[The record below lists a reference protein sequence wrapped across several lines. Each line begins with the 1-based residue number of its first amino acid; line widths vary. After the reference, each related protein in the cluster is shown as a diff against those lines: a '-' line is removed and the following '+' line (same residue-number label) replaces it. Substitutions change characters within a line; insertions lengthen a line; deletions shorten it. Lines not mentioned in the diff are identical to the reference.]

1 MSKQEV
7 PRRKVVLV
15 GDGYVGRR
23 DIAPISRHGVDFKSL
38 TRKNL
43 GQKALITLFRTGE
56 FHEVSFCSTL
66 WKKSCNFGA

>member
-15 GDGYVGRR
+15 GDGYIGKR
-23 DIAPISRHGVDFKSL
+23 DIASISRHGVNFKPL
-38 TRKNL
+38 MDINL

-56 FHEVSFCSTL
+56 FHEVSLC
-66 WKKSCNFGA
+66 